1 MAGFLGFGNYDK
13 PGKGVDKDEPQK
25 HAFFLFFELYF
36 RKFWKLIEANLL
48 FFVFCLPFLALS
60 FVLLVGL
67 GKSPAL
73 SYLAFLPLIGIAA
86 IVPGFTFLL
95 RNFVREDPVFLW
107 SDFIDTIRKNWK
119 QALVVGT
126 VDYVACFVLS
136 VAVRFYSQQVKTSSL
151 SMIPLIL
158 CLMVSMLLIFMQYYL
173 FPMLITFTLT
183 SRQLF
188 KNALLFS
195 VAGLLRNLFLTVLI
209 GLLVLANYI
218 VWPLLFL
225 IPFLGL
231 GTVGFLILFTVW
243 PKIERFMIPKPEEE
257 EPEQG
262 EDGSIFEDKGRQ

>member
-13 PGKGVDKDEPQK
+13 PGKGVAKDEPQK
-25 HAFFLFFELYF
+25 HAFFYFFELYF
-36 RKFWKLIEANLL
+36 RKFWKIIEANLL
-48 FFVFCLPFLALS
+48 FFVFCLPFLVLS
-60 FVLLVGL
+60 FLLLIGF
-67 GKSPAL
+67 GKNPGA
-73 SYLAFLPLIGIAA
+73 SYLAFLPLIGIAVV
-86 IVPGFTFLL
+86 VPGFTFLM
-95 RNFVREDPVFLW
+95 RNFVREESVFLW

-119 QALVVGT
+119 QALAVGV
-126 VDYVACFVLS
+126 VDYVAYFVLS
-136 VAVRFYSQQVKTSSL
+136 VAIRFYSQQVKTNSL

-158 CLMVSMLLIFMQYYL
+158 CLMVAMLLIFMQYYL

-183 SRQLF
+183 TRQLF

-195 VAGLLRNLFLTVLI
+195 VAGLLRNLFLTILI
-209 GLLVLANYI
+209 GLMALANYI

-243 PKIERFMIPKPEEE
+243 PKIENLMIPKPAEEE
-257 EPEQG
+257 QEQS